1 MSKRVQGIE
10 LAAIV
15 GRRGY
20 APDIIVNTET
30 DEQVAACANPNLTAL
45 FVAAPEMYELL
56 QQVATS
62 TNSGYGSMMSAA
74 ALADTLR
81 DLSSQAKQLM
91 AKIEGGGE

>member
-1 MSKRVQGIE
+1 MSKHIQGIE
-10 LAAIV
+10 LAVIV

-45 FVAAPEMYELL
+45 FVAAPEMYEAL
-56 QQVATS
+56 Q
-62 TNSGYGSMMSAA
+62 MF
-74 ALADTLR
+74 LAYNNQGGPLHFDT
-81 DLSSQAKQLM
+81 DAMWAKARSVV